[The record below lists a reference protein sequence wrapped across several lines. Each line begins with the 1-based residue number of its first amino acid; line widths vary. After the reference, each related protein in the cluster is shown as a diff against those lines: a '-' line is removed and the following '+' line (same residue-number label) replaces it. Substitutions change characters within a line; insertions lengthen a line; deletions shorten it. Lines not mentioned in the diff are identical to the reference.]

1 MSTETR
7 LNPKRGWEATGVTG
21 MAQLILIVVLHS
33 DSALIKI
40 HIVNEKRHT
49 WEFENDT
56 FILTVIYINVKLS
69 VFTLWKC

>member
-1 MSTETR
+1 
-7 LNPKRGWEATGVTG
+7 

>member
-1 MSTETR
+1 
-7 LNPKRGWEATGVTG
+7 

-40 HIVNEKRHT
+40 HIGNEKRHL
-49 WEFENDT
+49 WEIEEDT

-69 VFTLWKC
+69 VFTL